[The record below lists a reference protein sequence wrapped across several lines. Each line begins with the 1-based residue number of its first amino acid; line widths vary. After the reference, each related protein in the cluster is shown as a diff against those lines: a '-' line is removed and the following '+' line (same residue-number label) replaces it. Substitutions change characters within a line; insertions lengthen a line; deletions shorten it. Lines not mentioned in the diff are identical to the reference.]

1 MTFMEKK
8 MIEEMKQLDL
18 MTEEIGALEQ
28 HADLEKNEIIFPF
41 PMEGKFKEEY
51 IQNYL
56 YVKKFRFVSLEDTL
70 VIPPNLDEDDT
81 FDNRLK
87 NLKDVDIE
95 DLIEKCK
102 FNIVLIDIKLY

>member
-8 MIEEMKQLDL
+8 MIEEMKQLEL
-18 MTEEIGALEQ
+18 IIEEIAAFEQNYNLET
-28 HADLEKNEIIFPF
+28 NEIIFPF
-41 PMEGKFKEEY
+41 PMEGKFREEY

-56 YVKKFRFVSLEDTL
+56 YVRKYKFVNLEDTL
-70 VIPPNLDEDDT
+70 VIPPNLEADDT

-95 DLIEKCK
+95 GLIEKCK
-102 FNIVLIDIKLY
+102 FYF